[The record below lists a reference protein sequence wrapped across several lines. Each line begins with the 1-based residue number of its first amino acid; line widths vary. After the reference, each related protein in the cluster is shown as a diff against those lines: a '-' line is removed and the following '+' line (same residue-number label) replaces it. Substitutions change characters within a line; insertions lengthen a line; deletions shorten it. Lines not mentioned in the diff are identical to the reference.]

1 MGVGCVVGGERGGCV
16 VGVGLS
22 GGVVGSSV
30 VGCFLDGRE
39 LARAG

>member
-1 MGVGCVVGGERGGCV
+1 MLCCLVVSVVGCV
-16 VGVGLS
+16 VGVGLA
-22 GGVVGSSV
+22 GGVVGGSM

>member
-1 MGVGCVVGGERGGCV
+1 MGVCCVAGGERGGCV

-22 GGVVGSSV
+22 GGVVGGSM
-30 VGCFLDGRE
+30 VGCFLDGRG